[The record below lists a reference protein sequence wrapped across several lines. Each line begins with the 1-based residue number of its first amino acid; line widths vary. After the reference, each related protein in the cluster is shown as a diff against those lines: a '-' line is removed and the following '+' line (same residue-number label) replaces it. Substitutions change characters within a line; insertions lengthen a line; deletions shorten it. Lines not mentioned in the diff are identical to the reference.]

1 MIKNFRGFEKESISN
16 IDKFES
22 YISLI
27 ECIKCKKISFPPCEC
42 KFCQK
47 CICQNCN
54 ENEKLICSLCGNKLL
69 FFPDDL
75 KQIYREFIIKCKNC
89 NENLYINQITE
100 HKKTCSCSYDIINIE
115 GDINKPIKNLLNE
128 LFEELKNNDK
138 EIEELKKR
146 VSILEQLI
154 KNLNSE
160 IDKLKKE
167 KNNN

>member
-1 MIKNFRGFEKESISN
+1 MIKYFGGFEKERISN
-16 IDKFES
+16 IDKYES

-54 ENEKLICSLCGNKLL
+54 ENEKLICPLCGNKLL

-75 KQIYREFIIKCKNC
+75 KKIYKEFILKCKNC
-89 NENLYINQITE
+89 DEKFYINQLIE
-100 HKKTCSCSYDIINIE
+100 HKNICSCSYDIINIE
-115 GDINKPIKNLLNE
+115 GDINKPLKNVLNDS
-128 LFEELKNNDK
+128 FEELKHNDK
-138 EIEELKKR
+138 EIEELKNR
-146 VSILEQLI
+146 VSILEKLV
-154 KNLNSE
+154 KDLYLE

>member
-89 NENLYINQITE
+89 NENLYINQIIE

-115 GDINKPIKNLLNE
+115 GDINKPLKNVLNDS
-128 LFEELKNNDK
+128 FEELKNNDK

-146 VSILEQLI
+146 VSILEQLV
-154 KNLNSE
+154 KNLYSE